1 MTELYTMMRYLQ
13 ADKLKEMGMHNFDA
27 WAANFGEAVTAIEL
41 APEGTGYRAK
51 TRFSKFFNLPELI
64 NVFKEC
70 ADIKTA
76 DMLNLPVPEAHF
88 HNVVVKPSDIQK
100 DMVAALS
107 DRAKD
112 IHDKKVQPEEDNM
125 LKVTNDGRKIGL
137 DQRLIDPLLPDE
149 PNSKVNTCVSN
160 VLEIYQKNDDKKST
174 QLVFCDF
181 STPKNDGSF
190 NLYDDIRDKLIA
202 KGVPK
207 EEIAFIHEADSEAKK
222 KELFSKVRQGKV
234 RVLLGSTA
242 KCGAG
247 TNIQDKLN

>member
-1 MTELYTMMRYLQ
+1 MV
-13 ADKLKEMGMHNFDA
+13 KI
-27 WAANFGEAVTAIEL
+27 VS
-41 APEGTGYRAK
+41 
-51 TRFSKFFNLPELI
+51 FSKFFNLPELI

-137 DQRLIDPLLPDE
+137 DQRLIDPLLPDD
-149 PNSKVNTCVSN
+149 PNSKVNTCVAN
-160 VLEIYQKNDDKKST
+160 VFDIYQKNDDKKST

-190 NLYDDIRDKLIA
+190 NLYELVRSAQSTGLTTHAQKHGRRKRGRRQLSIA
-202 KGVPK
+202 RK
-207 EEIAFIHEADSEAKK
+207 E
-222 KELFSKVRQGKV
+222 VRNVKSNSYSGK
-234 RVLLGSTA
+234 T
-242 KCGAG
+242 
-247 TNIQDKLN
+247 

>member
-1 MTELYTMMRYLQ
+1 M
-13 ADKLKEMGMHNFDA
+13 KNKVLKVFQ
-27 WAANFGEAVTAIEL
+27 
-41 APEGTGYRAK
+41 P
-51 TRFSKFFNLPELI
+51 PELI

-137 DQRLIDPLLPDE
+137 DQRLIDPLLPDD
-149 PNSKVNTCVSN
+149 PNSKVNTCVAN
-160 VLEIYQKNDDKKST
+160 VFDIYQKNDDKKST

-190 NLYDDIRDKLIA
+190 NLYELVRSAQSTGLTTHAQKHGRRKRGRRQLSIA
-202 KGVPK
+202 RK
-207 EEIAFIHEADSEAKK
+207 E
-222 KELFSKVRQGKV
+222 VRNVKSNSYSGK
-234 RVLLGSTA
+234 T
-242 KCGAG
+242 
-247 TNIQDKLN
+247 

>member
-51 TRFSKFFNLPELI
+51 TRFSKFFNFFELI

-100 DMVAALS
+100 DMVSALS

-160 VLEIYQKNDDKKST
+160 VFDIYQKNDNKKST
-174 QLVFCDF
+174 YSFCVIRSCRSLSRRF
-181 STPKNDGSF
+181 SISVPRSMYLCPK
-190 NLYDDIRDKLIA
+190 KLT
-202 KGVPK
+202 V
-207 EEIAFIHEADSEAKK
+207 
-222 KELFSKVRQGKV
+222 
-234 RVLLGSTA
+234 
-242 KCGAG
+242 
-247 TNIQDKLN
+247 